1 MSSYQA
7 EMRRNP
13 KSNYPDLV
21 DSLDRQ
27 LVHALGVDGR
37 APFSRIAQ
45 ALDRSDRT
53 IAHRYHQL
61 HAAGLRV
68 VGVVDGRKAGHVD
81 WLVRIHCAPD
91 AAASIAT
98 ALSRRDDT
106 SWVAILSGGTEITCI
121 TRVRTGDDHLL
132 LQRLART
139 PRINGVTAH
148 CVIRDLAGVGGW
160 PGRLSALTPEQIDVM
175 RPPQAEAVTVELTDQ
190 DQPLLNALAIDGRTA
205 YPRLAAATGWSESTV
220 RRRLADLRAD
230 GILYFDVDIDPALFG
245 YDCQAIVWLTVRPAE
260 LNAVAQT
267 LAGHPE
273 IAFAAATT
281 GSTNILAFVVV
292 RDLDGLYDYLADR
305 IGGLP
310 GVLQVDTSP
319 MGKQVK
325 YAGRTM

>member
-1 MSSYQA
+1 M
-7 EMRRNP
+7 
-13 KSNYPDLV
+13 

-45 ALDRSDRT
+45 ALGRSDRT
-53 IAHRYHQL
+53 IAHRYRQL

-81 WLVRIHCAPD
+81 WLVRIRCAPD
-91 AAASIAT
+91 AAAGIAT

-121 TRVRTGDDHLL
+121 TRVRTGADHLL

-148 CVIRDLAGVGGW
+148 CMLRDLAGVGGW
-160 PGRLSALTPEQIDVM
+160 PVRVCTLTQPQIDALK
-175 RPPQAEAVTVELTDQ
+175 PPPVDADPVGELTDQ
-190 DQPLLNALAIDGRTA
+190 DRALVQALAVDGRTTH
-205 YPRLAAATGWSESTV
+205 PRLAAVTGWSESTV
-220 RRRLADLRAD
+220 RRRLADLLAD
-230 GILYFDVDIDPALFG
+230 GVLYFDVDIAPALFG
-245 YDCQAIVWLTVRPAE
+245 YHCQAVVWLTVRPSQ
-260 LNAVAQT
+260 LNTVAQT
-267 LAGHPE
+267 LAEHAE
-273 IAFAAATT
+273 IAFATATT
-281 GSTNILAFVVV
+281 GASNIVAFVVV
-292 RDLDGLYDYLADR
+292 RDLDGLYDYLAER

-325 YAGRTM
+325 YAGRIV

>member
-1 MSSYQA
+1 M
-7 EMRRNP
+7 
-13 KSNYPDLV
+13 

-37 APFSRIAQ
+37 ASFSRIAQ
-45 ALDRSDRT
+45 VLDRSDRT
-53 IAHRYHQL
+53 IAHRYRQL

-68 VGVVDGRKAGHVD
+68 VGVVNGRKAGHVD
-81 WLVRIHCAPD
+81 WLVRIRCAPD
-91 AAASIAT
+91 AAATIAT
-98 ALSRRDDT
+98 ALARRDDT

-121 TRVRTGDDHLL
+121 TRVRTGADHLL

-148 CVIRDLAGVGGW
+148 CMIRDLAGVGGW
-160 PGRLSALTPEQIDVM
+160 PGRTSALTEDQVEAL
-175 RPPQAEAVTVELTDQ
+175 RPPETDAGPATELTDQ
-190 DQPLLNALAIDGRTA
+190 DQALITTLAIDGRTT

-230 GILYFDVDIDPALFG
+230 GILYFDVDIDPTLFG
-245 YDCQAIVWLTVRPAE
+245 YDCQAIVWLTVGPAQ
-260 LNAVAQT
+260 LNTVAQT

-292 RDLDGLYDYLADR
+292 PDLDGLYDYLADR

-310 GVLQVDTSP
+310 GVIQVDTSP

>member
-1 MSSYQA
+1 
-7 EMRRNP
+7 
-13 KSNYPDLV
+13 V

-37 APFSRIAQ
+37 ASFSRIAQ

-53 IAHRYHQL
+53 IAHRYRQL
-61 HAAGLRV
+61 HAVGLRV

-91 AAASIAT
+91 AAATIAA
-98 ALSRRDDT
+98 ALARRDDT
-106 SWVAILSGGTEITCI
+106 SWVACLSGGTEITCI
-121 TRVRTGDDHLL
+121 TRVRTGEDHLL

-148 CVIRDLAGVGGW
+148 CMLRDLAGVGGW
-160 PGRLSALTPEQIDVM
+160 PGRVSALPRDQIEAL
-175 RPPQAEAVTVELTDQ
+175 RPPEAEAGPIGELTDQ
-190 DQPLLNALAIDGRTA
+190 DQALFKALAIDGRTA

-230 GILYFDVDIDPALFG
+230 GILCFDVDIDPTLYG
-245 YDCQAIVWLTVRPAE
+245 YRCQAIIWLTVRPAD

-281 GSTNILAFVVV
+281 GASNIVAFVVV
-292 RDLDGLYDYLADR
+292 KDLDGLYDYLADR